1 MQLKSFSRYWLVIL
15 VVVLAL
21 LLAACG
27 QDAETTQPA
36 EVEAPIAEATSAP
49 EPTEVP
55 SETPTEVPT
64 EEAVAEESAEGDDAA
79 ATAAPTA
86 VAADEVATS
95 TAGPLTF
102 VIDAARSEVRF
113 VIDEVLRGQPTTV
126 TGVNSDVNGELLV
139 DPSNPD
145 ATEIGVLTIGAG
157 TFVTDNNQRNGA
169 IRRFILQSGDH
180 PTITFAPTQI
190 TDMPDVV
197 AVGDTLSFQVTGDLT
212 IRDATNS
219 VTFDLTAVVVSESE
233 LQLSGSTQI
242 LREDYSI
249 SIPRVPFVASVE
261 EEVILEL
268 DLVATA
274 Q

>member
-1 MQLKSFSRYWLVIL
+1 MQLKGFSRHWLVIL

-21 LLAACG
+21 ALAACG
-27 QDAETTQPA
+27 QDAETPQPA
-36 EVEAPIAEATSAP
+36 EAEAPTAEATTAP
-49 EPTEVP
+49 EPTEEP
-55 SETPTEVPT
+55 AETPAETPTEEV
-64 EEAVAEESAEGDDAA
+64 AAEESAETATTE
-79 ATAAPTA
+79 ATAAPA
-86 VAADEVATS
+86 EEAATS
-95 TAGPLTF
+95 AAGPLTF
-102 VIDAARSEVRF
+102 VIDGERSEVRF

-126 TGVNSDVNGELLV
+126 TGVNSDVSGEMLV
-139 DPSNPD
+139 DPSNPA
-145 ATEIGVLTIGAG
+145 ATQIGVLTIGAG

-180 PTITFAPTQI
+180 PTITFSATQI
-190 TDMPDVV
+190 SGMPDVV
-197 AVGDTLSFQVTGDLT
+197 AVGDTVNFQVTGDLT
-212 IRDATNS
+212 IRDVTNP
-219 VTFDLTAVVVSESE
+219 VTFDLTAVVASESE